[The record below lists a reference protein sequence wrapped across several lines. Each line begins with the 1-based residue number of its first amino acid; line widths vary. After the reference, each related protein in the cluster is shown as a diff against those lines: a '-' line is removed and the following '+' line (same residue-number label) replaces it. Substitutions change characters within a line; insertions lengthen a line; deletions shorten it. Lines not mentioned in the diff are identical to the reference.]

1 MSQKE
6 QNSYIRLSNLSKNV
20 SISVLND
27 ICGCFGTV
35 KNVELVTFPRT
46 KKLKGVAY
54 VEYETLEEAKE
65 ALGSLEEHE
74 ESKTWIDGRAS

>member
-1 MSQKE
+1 M
-6 QNSYIRLSNLSKNV
+6 
-20 SISVLND
+20 
-27 ICGCFGTV
+27 
-35 KNVELVTFPRT
+35 KNVEMVTFPRT

-74 ESKTWIDGRAS
+74 EGKTWIDGRPIEA